1 MRTREAAKSALFTLI
16 SNAFAWKNVPSRRL
30 LLWPDVP
37 KETRPAFFQFEGG
50 KTNYKSTIG
59 PLPIRTLEVRLFI
72 YLDSSDH
79 TIPAAILLDA
89 IMDAIDGALA
99 PAGADAL
106 KGKQTLG
113 GTCDWCR
120 IDGDTTDD
128 PGDIDDDGL
137 IIVPIKITLP

>member
-1 MRTREAAKSALFTLI
+1 VRSREAAKTALFSLI
-16 SNAFAWKNVPSRRL
+16 SGAYAWQNVPSRRL

-50 KTNYKSTIG
+50 KTNYKWTNG
-59 PLPIRTLEVRLFI
+59 FLPVRTLEAKLFV

-79 TIPAAILLDA
+79 TLPAAIVMDA
-89 IMDAIDGALA
+89 VMDAIDAALA
-99 PAGADAL
+99 PAGADII

-137 IIVPIKITLP
+137 LIIPIKITLP